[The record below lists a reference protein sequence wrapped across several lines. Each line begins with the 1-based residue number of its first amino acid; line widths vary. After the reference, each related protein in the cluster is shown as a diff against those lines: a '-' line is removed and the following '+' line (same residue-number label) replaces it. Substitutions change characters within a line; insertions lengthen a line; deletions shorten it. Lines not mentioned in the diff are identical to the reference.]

1 MRGRVF
7 QGRRHHQQ
15 AREVELG
22 DLLFP
27 RHLLRALQAVGEGR
41 GRSQEVARALPRPA
55 ARAQLSRL
63 FLDRPG
69 HQSRRG
75 HAHDQARGRAA
86 RRRRLHRRLPRLGL
100 LSARQH
106 GGGGQAAGA
115 RRRTQARGSDHQR
128 SPRRCLLEG
137 WTRAGGALPVVARAR
152 SQARARGSRQDRGQA
167 EIGASRRHRLGGGGR
182 TEEARRRLRHM
193 AAARAEKAPAKVNLT
208 LRVLGRRADGYH
220 DIESLVAFAG
230 VGDALTF
237 APGGALA
244 LAVSGPTAA
253 AAGDVADN
261 LVLKAARALA
271 ERVEGLKLGR
281 FKLSKRLPVA
291 AGLGGGSA
299 DAAAA
304 LRLLAR
310 ANRIAPDDLRL
321 MQAARATGADVPVCL
336 DPRARLMRGIGD
348 ILSAPL
354 ELPRLFALL
363 VNPGVAVATKDVF
376 AALNVPPAEHIA
388 QVAPPAGPAEL
399 LAEITN
405 GRNDLEA
412 SAIELEPAIADALAV
427 LRKLPGCRLARMS
440 GSGATC
446 FGLFDS
452 SRATAAAARTL
463 RVGYPAWWVRATG
476 LGG

>member
-1 MRGRVF
+1 MT
-7 QGRRHHQQ
+7 
-15 AREVELG
+15 A
-22 DLLFP
+22 
-27 RHLLRALQAVGEGR
+27 
-41 GRSQEVARALPRPA
+41 
-55 ARAQLSRL
+55 
-63 FLDRPG
+63 
-69 HQSRRG
+69 
-75 HAHDQARGRAA
+75 
-86 RRRRLHRRLPRLGL
+86 
-100 LSARQH
+100 
-106 GGGGQAAGA
+106 AAG
-115 RRRTQARGSDHQR
+115 
-128 SPRRCLLEG
+128 
-137 WTRAGGALPVVARAR
+137 
-152 SQARARGSRQDRGQA
+152 
-167 EIGASRRHRLGGGGR
+167 
-182 TEEARRRLRHM
+182 
-193 AAARAEKAPAKVNLT
+193 AEKAPAKVNLT

-220 DIESLVAFAG
+220 EIESLVAFAG
-230 VGDALTF
+230 VGDAVTF
-237 APGGALA
+237 TPGGALA
-244 LAVSGPTAA
+244 LAVGGPTAA

-281 FKLSKRLPVA
+281 FTLSKRLPVS

-310 ANRIAPDDLRL
+310 ANRMTPDDPRL

-348 ILSAPL
+348 ILSDPL
-354 ELPRLFALL
+354 DLPRLFALL

-376 AALNVPPAEHIA
+376 AALNVPPAEPIA
-388 QVAPPAGPAEL
+388 QACAPAGSAGL

-405 GRNDLEA
+405 GRNDLEGP
-412 SAIELEPAIADALAV
+412 AIELEPAIAEVLAV

-452 SRATAAAARTL
+452 TRAASAAARTL
-463 RVGYPAWWVRATG
+463 RVGYPAWWTRATV